1 MSQSQTH
8 NSKERELDS
17 HSLISFHIFI
27 VFTFHFSE
35 RVREKKREKYLEG
48 GSIEHQSSRG
58 TERSAMR
65 GKRQRRVTQRQCAL
79 DWTYLRRCASDLR

>member
-27 VFTFHFSE
+27 VSLFISVRESE
-35 RVREKKREKYLEG
+35 RKRERNTLREG
-48 GSIEHQSSRG
+48 ASSTG
-58 TERSAMR
+58 VAEAPSN
-65 GKRQRRVTQRQCAL
+65 
-79 DWTYLRRCASDLR
+79 LR